1 MKMDKKQLIVSLM
14 KREIDISKFYN
25 DFNAFYGELNICY
38 ELELARQNRD
48 AELVDVFLYLS
59 ALINYDFK
67 CIDLVNELIIADWH
81 KKHEDLATILNYYH
95 SETSVEYLY
104 QAALLELNYRDYDE
118 DYVLA
123 DKCIRA
129 LAKINNKNSIEKLEK
144 LAMVEN
150 EKIKK
155 SAMKQLSKIS

>member
-1 MKMDKKQLIVSLM
+1 MHKKQLIVSLM

-25 DFNAFYGELNICY
+25 DFNAFYGEPNICY

-48 AELVDVFLYLS
+48 AELVDVFLYFS

-67 CIDLVNELIIADWH
+67 CIDLLNELIIADWH

-129 LAKINNKNSIEKLEK
+129 LAKIKNKNSIEKLER

>member
-1 MKMDKKQLIVSLM
+1 
-14 KREIDISKFYN
+14 
-25 DFNAFYGELNICY
+25 
-38 ELELARQNRD
+38 
-48 AELVDVFLYLS
+48 
-59 ALINYDFK
+59 
-67 CIDLVNELIIADWH
+67 ADWH